1 MIASHFGFHHLSAGD
16 LLEEE
21 VKSGSDIGK
30 LDNHHPEGTGKIG
43 RSATRWR
50 NYIDLRLS
58 IANGACAAGVWTLKL
73 TKLLSKGIATLFI
86 FHRSMIKS
94 FKMDGKLV
102 PVEIVIELLHKAMH
116 KRKDGKFLI
125 DGFPRNEEN
134 RVAAENIMKIEPE
147 FVLFFECSTETM
159 TKRLLNRNQIDGE
172 RSIEEVFAAVKSV
185 FSEGDQTGM

>member
-1 MIASHFGFHHLSAGD
+1 MPRTPILPQNGQNDRQRPGTKQNQFSNEMVHTGCGPRSGKGTQCSMIASHFGFHHLSAGD

-21 VKSGSDIGK
+21 VKSGSDIG
-30 LDNHHPEGTGKIG
+30 
-43 RSATRWR
+43 
-50 NYIDLRLS
+50 
-58 IANGACAAGVWTLKL
+58 
-73 TKLLSKGIATLFI
+73 
-86 FHRSMIKS
+86 SMIKS